1 MNPQFFNLDSWQSC
15 AKVLDTIRARWPH
28 IEIAVYYD
36 ERHPEH
42 TEEEEK
48 NDGPENSLRTS

>member
-15 AKVLDTIRARWPH
+15 EAVLNTIRQRWPH

-42 TEEEEK
+42 TEEEEEK
-48 NDGPENSLRTS
+48 KDESNI